1 MPPEGSIRRVRPA
14 RWPGDDRFT
23 AALLDTVEMLIVV
36 LEPTGRI
43 VRFNRACEQISGY
56 RAAEMEGQL
65 CWDVLIPPEELAG
78 VQADFRRLCAGQFP
92 TRHQNSWRTRDGGR
106 RLVSWSNTCLVDRAG
121 RVEFVIATGLDIT
134 ESARMDTALRESERR
149 QRVILDS
156 IPDPA
161 WLKDARGRYLAINEA
176 WSRFARRKAAE
187 VIGRTD
193 DDLVPAE
200 VAQEFRAI
208 DLQVMTSRG
217 PVVREQCLRISGD
230 RSVWYETII
239 APMLDD
245 QQRVVGTVGIARD
258 ITRRKCA
265 EHESLQLSGRLLQLQ
280 DEERRRIARE
290 LHDTTAQ
297 SLAALG
303 LNLDLLQGAAPRLTA
318 KAKGLLEDSR
328 AVADQCAREIKTL
341 SYLLHP
347 PLLDELGLVGA
358 IRDYADGFAVR
369 SGIRIALEVPAA
381 MGRFPKDVELAL
393 FRVLQEGLANVH
405 RHART
410 TAASIRLTAEAGNVR
425 LCIQDRGC
433 GMARSARAA
442 LAQAPNGLLGV
453 GILGM
458 KERLRQLGGRLEI
471 DSNKAGTT
479 VTAILPGN
487 APAAFCEP
495 DSHRG

>member
-1 MPPEGSIRRVRPA
+1 M
-14 RWPGDDRFT
+14 
-23 AALLDTVEMLIVV
+23 
-36 LEPTGRI
+36 
-43 VRFNRACEQISGY
+43 
-56 RAAEMEGQL
+56 
-65 CWDVLIPPEELAG
+65 
-78 VQADFRRLCAGQFP
+78 
-92 TRHQNSWRTRDGGR
+92 
-106 RLVSWSNTCLVDRAG
+106 
-121 RVEFVIATGLDIT
+121 
-134 ESARMDTALRESERR
+134 
-149 QRVILDS
+149 
-156 IPDPA
+156 
-161 WLKDARGRYLAINEA
+161 
-176 WSRFARRKAAE
+176 
-187 VIGRTD
+187 
-193 DDLVPAE
+193 
-200 VAQEFRAI
+200 
-208 DLQVMTSRG
+208 
-217 PVVREQCLRISGD
+217 SGD

-239 APMLDD
+239 APMVDD

-265 EHESLQLSGRLLQLQ
+265 EHESLRLSGRLLQLQ

-303 LNLDLLQGAAPRLTA
+303 LNLDLLQGAAPRLST

-369 SGIRIALEVPAA
+369 SGIRIALEVPDT
-381 MGRFPKDVELAL
+381 MGRLPKDVELAL
-393 FRVLQEGLANVH
+393 FRVLQESLANVH

-410 TAASIRLTAEAGNVR
+410 PAACIRLTAEAGTVR

-442 LAQAPNGLLGV
+442 LAHAPSGLLGV

-479 VTAILPGN
+479 VTATLPSN
-487 APAAFCEP
+487 AQTTVCEL